1 LRCVVEIEIKVDFL
15 FVSMEN
21 EWSGT
26 LGLTG
31 ERERERTEEREGLN
45 GSRQIENRRVTRLM
59 VS

>member
-1 LRCVVEIEIKVDFL
+1 MRCVVEIEIKVDFL

-31 ERERERTEEREGLN
+31 ERERERENGGERRSEWFTAD
-45 GSRQIENRRVTRLM
+45 RE
-59 VS
+59 